1 MKLLIKKRERGNV
14 KMSELITLKKLQH
27 AKQRADLIEQVRTIP
42 ERYAGDIRLFA
53 GYCTE
58 TRQKEDGEALLNYLA
73 YSIEAQKVKKS
84 TFERRY
90 AAVKKHLEIT
100 HGLDMTPDQQET
112 LSQLR
117 AVFQLEA
124 YKDQT
129 RREGQPPAIKSEVM
143 EMVRAMAPREK
154 AICLVNL
161 ITANRPTEMVRMRIR
176 DFDFTGRSVAVYLKK
191 QNEWH
196 NKRLTQET
204 VKAVRDY
211 IETYKLRPDDY
222 FVGRVSRWGHY
233 ESAQITEGGYYKLIR
248 RLLGFAPYTLRKTQV
263 SAMHEAGADAHTIA
277 QQTGHQSI
285 KTLTDH
291 YLTVSN
297 TTVDKYL

>member
-1 MKLLIKKRERGNV
+1 
-14 KMSELITLKKLQH
+14 MSELITLKKLQH
-27 AKQRADLIEQVRTIP
+27 AKQRADLIEQVQTIP

-53 GYCTE
+53 VYCMETQQTE
-58 TRQKEDGEALLNYLA
+58 DVDALLNYLA
-73 YSIEAQKVKKS
+73 YSIQTQKVKKS
-84 TFERRY
+84 TVERRY
-90 AAVKKHLEIT
+90 AAVKKHLEVT
-100 HGLDMTPDQQET
+100 CGLNLTPDQQET
-112 LSQLR
+112 VSQLR

-124 YKDQT
+124 YKAQT
-129 RREGQPPAIKSEVM
+129 RREGQPPAIKQEVM
-143 EMVRAMAPREK
+143 EMVRAMNPREK

-161 ITANRPTEMVRMRIR
+161 ITANRPTEMVRMQIR
-176 DFDFTGRSVAVYLKK
+176 DFDLTGRSVAVYLKK

-204 VKAVRDY
+204 VKAVREY
-211 IETYKLRPDDY
+211 IDTYKLQPDDY
-222 FVGRVSRWGHY
+222 FVGRMSRWGHY

-277 QQTGHQSI
+277 QQTGHKSI

>member
-1 MKLLIKKRERGNV
+1 
-14 KMSELITLKKLQH
+14 MSELITLKKLQH
-27 AKQRADLIEQVRTIP
+27 AKQRADLIEQVQTIP
-42 ERYAGDIRLFA
+42 ARYTGDIRRFA
-53 GYCTE
+53 VYCTE
-58 TRQKEDGEALLNYLA
+58 TQQKEEVEALLNYLA
-73 YSIEAQKVKKS
+73 YSIQTQQVKKS

-90 AAVKKHLEIT
+90 AAVKKYLEVAL
-100 HGLDMTPDQQET
+100 GLDMTPAQQET

-124 YKDQT
+124 YKEQT
-129 RREGQPPAIKSEVM
+129 RREGQPPAIKHEVM
-143 EMVRAMAPREK
+143 EMVRAMEPREK

-161 ITANRPTEMVRMRIR
+161 ITANRPTEMVRMQIR
-176 DFDFTGRSVAVYLKK
+176 DFNLAGRSVAVYLKK
-191 QNEWH
+191 QKEWH
-196 NKRLTQET
+196 HKRLTQET

-263 SAMHEAGADAHTIA
+263 SAMHEAGADVHTIA

-285 KTLTDH
+285 TTLTDH
-291 YLTVSN
+291 YLAVSN

>member
-1 MKLLIKKRERGNV
+1 MQ
-14 KMSELITLKKLQH
+14 LKKLQH
-27 AKQRADLIEQVRTIP
+27 AQQRAELVEQVQTIP
-42 ERYAGDIRLFA
+42 ERYTGDIRLFA

-58 TRQKEDGEALLNYLA
+58 TQQKEDVEALLNYLA
-73 YSIEAQKVKKS
+73 YSIETQKVKKS

-90 AAVKKHLEIT
+90 AAVKKHLEVT
-100 HGLDMTPDQQET
+100 HGVDLTPCQQET
-112 LSQLR
+112 LAQLR

-124 YKDQT
+124 YKAQT
-129 RREGQPPAIKSEVM
+129 RVEGQPPAIKSEVM
-143 EMVRAMAPREK
+143 EMVRAMDTRDK

-161 ITANRPTEMVRMRIR
+161 ITANRPTEMVRMQIR
-176 DFDFTGRSVAVYLKK
+176 DFDLTGRSVAVYLKK

-204 VKAVRDY
+204 VKAVHEY
-211 IETYKLRPDDY
+211 IDTYKLSANDY

>member
-1 MKLLIKKRERGNV
+1 MREVNMG
-14 KMSELITLKKLQH
+14 ELVQLKKLQH
-27 AKQRADLIEQVRTIP
+27 AQQRAELVEQVQTIP
-42 ERYAGDIRLFA
+42 MRYAGDIRLF
-53 GYCTE
+53 GVYCTE
-58 TRQKEDGEALLNYLA
+58 TGQYEDVEALFNYLA
-73 YSIEAQKVKKS
+73 YSIETQKVKKS

-90 AAVKKHLEIT
+90 AAVKKHLEVT
-100 HGLDMTPDQQET
+100 HGIDMTPVQHET

-124 YKDQT
+124 YKAQT

-143 EMVRAMAPREK
+143 DMVRAMGPREQ

-161 ITANRPTEMVRMRIR
+161 ITANRPTEMVRMQIR
-176 DFDFTGRSVAVYLKK
+176 DFDLTGRSVAVYLKK
-191 QNEWH
+191 QHEWH
-196 NKRLTQET
+196 DKRLTQET
-204 VKAVRDY
+204 VKAVRAY
-211 IETYKLRPDDY
+211 IDTYKLRPDDY

-233 ESAQITEGGYYKLIR
+233 ESAQITEGGYYKLIQR
-248 RLLGFAPYTLRKTQV
+248 SLGFAPYTLRKTQV

-277 QQTGHQSI
+277 QQTGHRSI

-291 YLTVSN
+291 YLTVST

>member
-1 MKLLIKKRERGNV
+1 MG
-14 KMSELITLKKLQH
+14 ELIELKKLEQT
-27 AKQRADLIEQVRTIP
+27 KQRTELVEQVQIIP
-42 ERYAGDIRLFA
+42 ERYAGDIRRFNV
-53 GYCTE
+53 YCTE
-58 TRQKEDGEALLNYLA
+58 THQNEDVDALLNYLA
-73 YSIEAQKVKKS
+73 YSIQMQKVKKS
-84 TFERRY
+84 TAERRY
-90 AAVKKHLEIT
+90 AAVKKYLEVT
-100 HGLDMTPDQQET
+100 YRVNLTPNQQET
-112 LSQLR
+112 VSQLR

-124 YKDQT
+124 YKAQT
-129 RREGQPPAIKSEVM
+129 RMEGQPAAIKSEVM
-143 EMVRAMAPREK
+143 DMVRAMATREK

-161 ITANRPTEMVRMRIR
+161 ITANRPTEMVRLRVQ
-176 DFDFTGRSVAVYLKK
+176 DFNLTNRSVAVYLKK

-196 NKRLTQET
+196 DKRLTQET
-204 VKAVRDY
+204 VKAVREY
-211 IETYKLRPDDY
+211 IETYNLQPADY
-222 FVGRVSRWGHY
+222 FVGRVRRWGHY
-233 ESAQITEGGYYKLIR
+233 ESVQITEGGYYKLIR

>member
-1 MKLLIKKRERGNV
+1 MG
-14 KMSELITLKKLQH
+14 ELVQLKKLQH
-27 AKQRADLIEQVRTIP
+27 AQQRTELVEQVQTIP
-42 ERYAGDIRLFA
+42 VRYAGDIRLF
-53 GYCTE
+53 GVYCTE
-58 TRQKEDGEALLNYLA
+58 TQQKEDVEALLNYLA
-73 YSIEAQKVKKS
+73 YSIQTQQVKKS

-90 AAVKKHLEIT
+90 AAVKKHLEVAC
-100 HGLDMTPDQQET
+100 GVKPTPDQQET
-112 LSQLR
+112 VAQLR

-124 YKDQT
+124 YKAQT

-143 EMVRAMAPREK
+143 DMVRAMETREK

-161 ITANRPTEMVRMRIR
+161 ITANRPTEMVRMQIR
-176 DFDFTGRSVAVYLKK
+176 DFNLTGRSVAVYLKK

-196 NKRLTQET
+196 NKRLTQEA
-204 VKAVRDY
+204 VKAVREY
-211 IETYKLRPDDY
+211 IDTYKLQPEDY

-233 ESAQITEGGYYKLIR
+233 ESAQITEGGYYKLIQ

-277 QQTGHQSI
+277 QQTGHRSI

-291 YLTVSN
+291 YLTISN